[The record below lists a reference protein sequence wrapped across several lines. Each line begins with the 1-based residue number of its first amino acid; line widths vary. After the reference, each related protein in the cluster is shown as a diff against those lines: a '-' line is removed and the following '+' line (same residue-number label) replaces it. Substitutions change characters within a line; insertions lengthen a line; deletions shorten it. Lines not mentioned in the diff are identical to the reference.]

1 MQLSGEQGLNR
12 FENQKDR
19 PKEMNKQST
28 IPMPIYGVYA
38 SKVRCPM
45 RIKSHTSSLIIRLIL
60 FLFYII
66 ITMDILDDD
75 ADLYIL
81 LILIDNL
88 NLQRTREKTG
98 LYA

>member
-1 MQLSGEQGLNR
+1 
-12 FENQKDR
+12 
-19 PKEMNKQST
+19 MNKQST

>member
-1 MQLSGEQGLNR
+1 
-12 FENQKDR
+12 
-19 PKEMNKQST
+19 
-28 IPMPIYGVYA
+28 
-38 SKVRCPM
+38 M